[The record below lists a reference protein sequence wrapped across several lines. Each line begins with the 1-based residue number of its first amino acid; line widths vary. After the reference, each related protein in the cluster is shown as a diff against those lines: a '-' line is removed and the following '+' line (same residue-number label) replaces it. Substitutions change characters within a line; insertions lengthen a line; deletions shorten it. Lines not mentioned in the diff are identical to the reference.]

1 MISQINESPV
11 RGAAC
16 MNCKNEMDSEVVASN
31 AGKQTHYWC
40 KSTNCPRVGMLTV
53 NFFPPEVL
61 TPTARTEA
69 PAKLEV
75 VGKA

>member
-1 MISQINESPV
+1 MIAQINEAPV

-16 MNCKNEMDSEVVASN
+16 MNCKNEMDSEVTHVN

-53 NFFPPEVL
+53 NYFPAEVL
-61 TPTARTEA
+61 TPSAKAES
-69 PAKLEV
+69 PAKLEAV
-75 VGKA
+75 KA

>member
-1 MISQINESPV
+1 MIAQINESPV

-40 KSTNCPRVGMLTV
+40 KSANCPRVGMLTV
-53 NFFPPEVL
+53 NYFPPEVL
-61 TPTARTEA
+61 APAARAEA
-69 PAKLEV
+69 PAKLETT
-75 VGKA
+75 KA